1 MTPQDIEYLLIE
13 PTTYCN
19 AKCPHCPRYDSQ
31 GFLRIQ
37 QLDHL
42 MLDAFTNKLD
52 PKKLSNL
59 KVVAFE
65 GDHGD
70 PAMSPNLLDLVSFFN
85 FATVVRVTTNGSI
98 RTPDWWGQMAKIPNL
113 QVIFSIDGLEDTNH
127 IYRVGLEFDRIMKN
141 AQSFI
146 DAGGQAIWKCII
158 FKHNQH
164 QIEEITKRSE
174 KMGFAQVSF
183 TQAIQSRFQG
193 RNTWPVMVEGK
204 YSHDLGLSD
213 LKQAPHVYNK
223 THKSLDV
230 LYQPPDKLFW
240 NSDLDSKK
248 LCTWSRKKKFYINF
262 QGHFL
267 PCCMFSDHTHMQTSK
282 TDLLLNMLGGDFDT
296 ISLYHHTLEEILQGD
311 FYNHVLEDSL
321 KSDNSMHP
329 TCADQCQK
337 SISTLRLNQSVV

>member
-42 MLDAFTNKLD
+42 RLDAFTNKLD
-52 PKKLSNL
+52 PVQLSNL
-59 KVVAFE
+59 KIVTFE

-70 PAMSPNLLDLVSFFN
+70 PVMSPNLIDLVSFFN
-85 FATVVRVTTNGSI
+85 FAPVVRITTNGSI
-98 RTPDWWGQMAKIPNL
+98 RTTDWWKQMAKIPNL
-113 QVIFSIDGLEDTNH
+113 QVVFSIDGLEDTNH
-127 IYRVGLEFDRIMKN
+127 IYRVGLEFDRIIKN
-141 AQSFI
+141 AQAFI

-164 QIEEITKRSE
+164 QIEEITKLSE
-174 KMGFAQVSF
+174 KMGFSHVFFAR
-183 TQAIQSRFQG
+183 AIQDRFQG
-193 RNTWPVMVEGK
+193 RDSWPVMIEGK
-204 YSHDLGLSD
+204 YSHDLGPSD
-213 LKQAPHVYNK
+213 LIRDPHVYSK
-223 THKSLDV
+223 THKSLAV
-230 LYQPPDKLFW
+230 PYQAPYKLFF
-240 NSDLDSKK
+240 NLDSDSEK

-262 QGHFL
+262 QGNFL
-267 PCCMFSDHTHMQTSK
+267 PCCMFSDHTHRQSPR
-282 TDLLLNMLGGDFDT
+282 TDLLLNMLEGDFDS

-337 SISTLRLNQSVV
+337 SISTLRIS